1 VLPELLATTAKQ
13 FRVREVSADKA
24 YLSKKNLSA
33 IDSVGAVPFI
43 PFKSN
48 SVGMRS
54 KSEHWKKMWCHF
66 TLKSEDFLAR
76 YHRRSNVET
85 TMHMIKSKFG
95 AAVRSKL
102 PVAQANEI
110 LAKLVCHNLTCI
122 VHAVNEFGIDV
133 DLARPV
139 APTSLDDERGA
150 R

>member
-1 VLPELLATTAKQ
+1 
-13 FRVREVSADKA
+13 
-24 YLSKKNLSA
+24 
-33 IDSVGAVPFI
+33 
-43 PFKSN
+43 
-48 SVGMRS
+48 
-54 KSEHWKKMWCHF
+54 MWCHF

-133 DLARPV
+133 DLAKPV
-139 APTSLDDERGA
+139 ALPMPTSLDDERGA